1 VSGPA
6 SDPMVTVF
14 ISGHAY
20 RLPLAQVREA
30 FDLDYL
36 TPLPTAPPALAGL
49 VNLRGEVVPAIN
61 LGVLLGRPGRQPRP
75 GDTLLVVEV
84 EQQRLALAVDRVVF
98 SASSSGGPGGRVAT
112 PPGPASSSTTAV
124 AAPPAGAEV
133 QVIDMRM
140 MLGLM
145 ARAVADAAEQ
155 TRLRLVPQES

>member
-1 VSGPA
+1 
-6 SDPMVTVF
+6 MVTVF

-112 PPGPASSSTTAV
+112 PPGPASTGTTAV
-124 AAPPAGAEV
+124 TVAPAEV
-133 QVIDMRM
+133 QAIDMRM
-140 MLGLM
+140 MLGLL